1 MVDCWNL
8 RAAIFAAGGRQRLK
22 LVEARAAFKSKI
34 TDITGKKTGKGRD
47 QEKQVLTGL
56 FRHRPPGTPDITG
69 EKKIKDLTFDFC
81 CANKV
86 LMINK
91 KGNGDTIRRYRCLF

>member
-1 MVDCWNL
+1 MVDCWNR
-8 RAAIFAAGGRQRLK
+8 RAANFGARGLRLLK
-22 LVEARAAFKSKI
+22 LVKMRAAFKSKI
-34 TDITGKKTGKGRD
+34 TDITGEKTGKG
-47 QEKQVLTGL
+47 QNPQKQVLSGV
-56 FRHRPPGTPDITG
+56 FRHRAPGTPDITG

-91 KGNGDTIRRYRCLF
+91 KGNGDTN

>member
-1 MVDCWNL
+1 MVECWNR
-8 RAAIFAAGGRQRLK
+8 RAAIFGARGPGGPQRLK
-22 LVEARAAFKSKI
+22 LVKMRAAFKSKI
-34 TDITGKKTGKGRD
+34 TDITGKKTGKG
-47 QEKQVLTGL
+47 QNPTKQVLSIVSRYRL
-56 FRHRPPGTPDITG
+56 PGTPDITG

-91 KGNGDTIRRYRCLF
+91 KGNGDTN